1 MPVNVRFRR
10 LFYIKYPY
18 IDTAQIPALR
28 KKPAAPNPQEYVANG
43 GKEVLRVLQLAAE
56 LIPVPLLRNVL
67 GAAIKVVEVCEVSI
81 SAVRKVSSK
90 LTLLRRYFRRPQPLK
105 RKFGNCKNVSKLS
118 CL

>member
-1 MPVNVRFRR
+1 MDRQVGGSTRWILSKSRRPMPVNVRFRR

-81 SAVRKVSSK
+81 SAVRK
-90 LTLLRRYFRRPQPLK
+90 YQA
-105 RKFGNCKNVSKLS
+105 N
-118 CL
+118 